1 MPPGLVA
8 PPPNRQMFLA
18 LLTDFG
24 LTDPYVGVMKSVIL
38 SIAPGAT
45 VVDLTHEL
53 PPQDIRAGAFAL
65 RAAWPYLPPQAVVCA
80 VVDPGVGTSRRPVAL
95 ELGDEAETRSLV
107 CPDNGLAAAL
117 LDTAPVR
124 AAVTLDNPAFHL
136 PKVSTTFH
144 GRDLFAPVAAHLAA
158 GRALAEVGSPL
169 ATTTLA
175 PLSWP
180 QPRRSGH
187 GWEVT
192 VLYQDRFGNLIT
204 NLPAGSLEPSDSW
217 RVVELAKAGLSGPA
231 RSAPVRATFAA
242 VEPGEAVAYWGS
254 SGYLELAVRNGSAA
268 EDWNLGVG
276 AELRVAKVGLSR
288 SASDDRG

>member
-1 MPPGLVA
+1 MLPGLVA
-8 PPPNRQMFLA
+8 PPSNRQMFLA

-38 SIAPGAT
+38 SVAPGAT

-53 PPQDIRAGAFAL
+53 PPRDIRAGAFAL

-95 ELGDEAETRSLV
+95 ELGDEETTRSLV

-169 ATTTLA
+169 AATALA
-175 PLSWP
+175 PLLWP
-180 QPRRSGH
+180 QPRRSDH

-204 NLPAGSLEPSDSW
+204 NLPAGSLEPSANW
-217 RVVELAKAGLSGPA
+217 RVVELAKAGLSRSA
-231 RSAPVRATFAA
+231 RSAPLRATFAA

-254 SGYLELAVRNGSAA
+254 SGYLELAIRNGSAA

-276 AELRVAKVGLSR
+276 AELRVVKVELSR
-288 SASDDRG
+288 SAGDDRR